1 MKQNSESSSGLINI
15 KELIKTSKEEL
26 QNAEGIVEKGSV
38 SIQNLVKKINTVG
51 TSVNESQLIVTNLS
65 NKSKE
70 INKILE
76 VMMSIATQT
85 NLLSLNA
92 SIEAARAGDA
102 GRGFAVVAGEVKK
115 LAEMSKLSAN
125 QISILVREIQAETIL
140 SEQSMDKVKQ
150 EVTQSMDVVLEA
162 GDTFFEILDSLQ
174 TINNSMGNLLDSWK
188 QAYKV
193 YHELTKTNACNF

>member
-1 MKQNSESSSGLINI
+1 VKQNLISSSNLINI
-15 KELIKTSKEEL
+15 KELIITSKEEL

-51 TSVNESQLIVTNLS
+51 TSVNESQHIVTNLS

-70 INKILE
+70 ITKILE

-115 LAEMSKLSAN
+115 LAEMSKHSAN

-162 GDTFFEILDSLQ
+162 GETFFEILDSLQ
-174 TINNSMGNLLDSWK
+174 TINNSMGNLLDS
-188 QAYKV
+188 
-193 YHELTKTNACNF
+193 

>member
-1 MKQNSESSSGLINI
+1 MKQISESPDDSINI
-15 KELIKTSKEEL
+15 KELIDNTKEEL
-26 QNAEGIVEKGSV
+26 HNAESIVEKGSI
-38 SIQNLVKKINTVG
+38 SIQNLVKKINEVG
-51 TSVNESQLIVTNLS
+51 TSVNESQFIVTKLG

-70 INKILE
+70 IAKILE

-92 SIEAARAGDA
+92 SIEAARAGTA
-102 GRGFAVVAGEVKK
+102 GKGFAVVAGEVKK
-115 LAEMSKLSAN
+115 LAERSKLSAN
-125 QISILVREIQAETIL
+125 QISSLVREIQEETTL

-174 TINNSMGNLLDSWK
+174 NINNTMANITDS
-188 QAYKV
+188 
-193 YHELTKTNACNF
+193 CRISR

>member
-1 MKQNSESSSGLINI
+1 VKQNLASSSDSFNI

-26 QNAEGIVEKGSV
+26 QTAEGIVEKGSI
-38 SIQNLVKKINTVG
+38 SIQNLVKNINAVG

-70 INKILE
+70 ITKILE

-125 QISILVREIQAETIL
+125 QISILVKEIQAETIL

-174 TINNSMGNLLDSWK
+174 TINNSMGNLLDS
-188 QAYKV
+188 
-193 YHELTKTNACNF
+193 

>member
-1 MKQNSESSSGLINI
+1 MKQNLASSSDLINI
-15 KELIKTSKEEL
+15 KESIRISKEEL
-26 QNAEGIVEKGSV
+26 QNAEGIVDKGSV

-51 TSVNESQLIVTNLS
+51 TSVNESQLIVTSLS

-70 INKILE
+70 ITKILE

-125 QISILVREIQAETIL
+125 QISILVREIQSETIL

-150 EVTQSMDVVLEA
+150 EVTQSMDFVLEA

-174 TINNSMGNLLDSWK
+174 TINNSMSNLLDS
-188 QAYKV
+188 
-193 YHELTKTNACNF
+193 